1 MYQLSPFSTPISQRP
16 GVCQFCLKWVAI
28 NTQIQKTTNQYL
40 KYPLQTHNHGMKILY
55 VVLGTL
61 VIISFLQKYKP
72 INYIQVRSFSPPTS
86 NLASGNE
93 QRFTVQAF
101 FFQECR
107 WRQPQNNA
115 KDHYPLSSQPEKS
128 PSLILYINKQLTWDS
143 FVVVAGRS
151 GRLNFFWE
159 PIAAGNGGAEKTAA
173 TQLILLIQVC
183 ISSWLLG
190 KKHVLSTCWLSFL
203 YLFSTPSMAF

>member
-1 MYQLSPFSTPISQRP
+1 MYQLSPFSTPIGQRP
-16 GVCQFCLKWVAI
+16 GVCQFHLKWVAI
-28 NTQIQKTTNQYL
+28 NTQIKKNTNQYL

-72 INYIQVRSFSPPTS
+72 INYIQVRSFSPP
-86 NLASGNE
+86 L
-93 QRFTVQAF
+93 QILH
-101 FFQECR
+101 QEMSRDLLCKPSSSR
-107 WRQPQNNA
+107 NA
-115 KDHYPLSSQPEKS
+115 RGDSHKTMPRTTCPLSSQPEKS

-173 TQLILLIQVC
+173 TQLILLIQAC

-190 KKHVLSTCWLSFL
+190 KKHVLSTCWLSLL